1 MTEHFEVDVR
11 RDGRRFDA
19 QATLVLPA
27 SVQTVWDTITD
38 YSTLHRFM
46 PGIRDCKVVSRKPG
60 AEGVEHLEV
69 EQLGEFRFLLFAQ
82 SMKVHLH
89 IEHQHLKMAE
99 AKAWQFDLGLF
110 KRRAIDVF
118 EGRYELAPVAG
129 SRKTPATTLRYSAVI
144 GLHLPPPP
152 AIGNVAIRQNL
163 STQLEAVAAEVARR
177 SAKG

>member
-19 QATLVLPA
+19 EATLVLPA
-27 SVQTVWDTITD
+27 DVQTVWDTITD
-38 YSTLHRFM
+38 YGALHRFM
-46 PGIRDCKVVSRKPG
+46 PGIRDCKVVARKAG

-69 EQLGEFRFLLFAQ
+69 EQLGEFRFLMFAQ

-110 KRRAIDVF
+110 RRRAIDIF

-129 SRKTPATTLRYSAVI
+129 KRKAPATTLRYTAVI

-163 STQLEAVAAEVARR
+163 SAQLQAVAAEVARR